1 MMKSMKKVIFAML
14 AAALCACAGKGG
26 FSYTVTVDSPDG
38 AEVRLLSGDDESEL
52 AEAVYDENSG
62 LYHFKGKAEVP
73 MIAYVV
79 DELNEPLTAIFLEE
93 GDIFVGY
100 DADED
105 RFVISGTPANDN
117 FAEANDRMSSV
128 VAELYDID
136 EEQQKA
142 VMEEYWRTAD
152 EIIDENGDNM
162 LGVYLFCY
170 TAESHMTPS
179 EILERL
185 DRFPAALQ
193 NTTMLS
199 NMRLSVEASL
209 KVAVGSDYTE
219 IVAPD
224 AGGVDVALSSVVG
237 NGKWVLVDFWATW
250 CGPCRGELP
259 YLKEAYEKY
268 ADRGFEIYGVSLDNN
283 IEAWKAFVDENGM
296 NWVNV
301 ADIREDRTSPAA
313 DAYGIRSIPS
323 NFLISPEGKI
333 VARDLRGEGVE
344 EKLAEIF

>member
-1 MMKSMKKVIFAML
+1 ML

-105 RFVISGTPANDN
+105 TFVISGTPANDN

-136 EEQQKA
+136 EELTEEQQKA

-199 NMRLSVEASL
+199 DMRLSVEASL
-209 KVAVGSDYTE
+209 KTDIGAPYIE
-219 IVAPD
+219 ITAPD
-224 AGGVDVALSSVVG
+224 TRDSEVSLSSLVG
-237 NGKWVLVDFWATW
+237 EGKWVLVDFWATW
-250 CGPCRGELP
+250 CGPCRAELP
-259 YLKEAYEKY
+259 YLQEAYAKY
-268 ADRGFEIYGVSLDNN
+268 ADKGFVILGVSLDNDT
-283 IEAWKAFVDENGM
+283 EGWKSFVAEHDM
-296 NWVNV
+296 TWPNV
-301 ADIREDRTSPAA
+301 IDVREGKKSPAA
-313 DAYGIRSIPS
+313 DAYGIRSIPT
-323 NFLISPEGKI
+323 NFLISPEGVI
-333 VARDLRGEGVE
+333 VAKNLRGSGVE
-344 EKLAEIF
+344 EKLSEFLD